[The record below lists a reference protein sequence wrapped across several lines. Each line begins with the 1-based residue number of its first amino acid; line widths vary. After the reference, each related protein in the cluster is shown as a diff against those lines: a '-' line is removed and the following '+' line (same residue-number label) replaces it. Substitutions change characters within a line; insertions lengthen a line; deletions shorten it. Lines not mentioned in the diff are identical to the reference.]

1 MSLHNYFKNWI
12 PNLFSCAN
20 LSWNLSEHKSQGS
33 NPHLHIYTFVFHVQA
48 YTSFWSWK
56 IAFSLNKLWFLFVF
70 KKKKNLDFI
79 WFLFL
84 QSFWGEQINNSF
96 KDNPRKNWEL
106 YEVPVIFNNLIVDC
120 VTRAV
125 SRSLRLVNF

>member
-12 PNLFSCAN
+12 PNLFSCATCPEIYLN
-20 LSWNLSEHKSQGS
+20 INHRIQI
-33 NPHLHIYTFVFHVQA
+33 HIYTYIHLCSMYKHIQAFEVGKLLFHWIN
-48 YTSFWSWK
+48 YNFCSC
-56 IAFSLNKLWFLFVF
+56 L
-70 KKKKNLDFI
+70 KKKKILISFGS
-79 WFLFL
+79 FFF